1 MNLGHGASYDEENN
15 RLKESSSVLEGG
27 PGDVNFNR
35 HG

>member
-1 MNLGHGASYDEENN
+1 MNLGHGASYDEESN

-27 PGDVNFNR
+27 PGGENFNR